1 MGMKLGDKE
10 IRTILHQYIRENF
23 DMRKYILDDEFRLS
37 DGFVVADVAL
47 IGTDL
52 IGFEIKSDK
61 DVLDR
66 LSVQSMVYSN
76 AFSECFLVT
85 TPKYAERAS
94 LLVPDWWGILI
105 VEERDNTLFM
115 SEYRRGEENLD
126 VTPLAVLQL
135 LKKKEAGDLLRLVN
149 SPISNKKK
157 AEIYLELMEKLQPDE
172 LIYLSCL
179 KVRARYHGR
188 HAILAS
194 KLLP

>member
-10 IRTILHQYIRENF
+10 IRTILHQWIKDNF
-23 DMRKYILDDEFRLS
+23 DMRKYILDDEFRIS

-52 IGFEIKSDK
+52 VGFEIKSDK

-66 LSVQSMVYSN
+66 LTIQSMVYSN
-76 AFSECFLVT
+76 AFAECFLVT
-85 TPKYAERAS
+85 TPKYAEKAS
-94 LLVPDWWGILI
+94 LVVPDWWGVLT
-105 VEERDNTLFM
+105 VEEIEGNLCLF
-115 SEYRRGEENLD
+115 EYRKGEENPD

-135 LKKKEAGDLLRLVN
+135 LKKKEAADLLRLVN

-157 AEIYLELMEKLQPDE
+157 SEIYLELMEKLQPDE

-188 HAILAS
+188 HATLAS